1 VIIISLP
8 FAELDSKVHH
18 LILSGHRLSTT
29 TVYNSIQ
36 KGYFAFC
43 QSYQLTPLPLS
54 ESLFLRFIAYKAPT
68 VGYNSFNVYLAALRA
83 LHTCNYLPPP
93 PANTPRIKLTLK
105 ALELQ
110 ASAPNKK
117 APITIQQLCSIMS
130 VLPNDFDTL
139 AIWSVI
145 TMAFF
150 GCFRAGE
157 LVVTPGRSQQVT
169 PRIND
174 ISFGF
179 CNNIMYMQL
188 VVKCSKTKPH
198 GFIATIGCSGH
209 MLCAVCTVIQYLHQ
223 KGITHTR
230 GNVSTLFTLANGVPI
245 TKPFLASK
253 LKQYLLSISVDPTN
267 YSPHSLRIGCA
278 SLAGQL
284 GFSPF
289 EIRDLGKWASDAY
302 LGYIHPPLSH
312 SAAYSSR
319 LLCPLPAL

>member
-1 VIIISLP
+1 M
-8 FAELDSKVHH
+8 HH

-36 KGYFAFC
+36 RGYFTFC
-43 QSYQLTPLPLS
+43 HQYQLTPLPLS
-54 ESLFLRFIAYKAPT
+54 ELLILRFIAYKAPT
-68 VGYNSFNVYLAALRA
+68 VGYSSFNVYLAALRA
-83 LHTCNYLPPP
+83 LHSCNYLPTPIS
-93 PANTPRIKLTLK
+93 NTPRIKLALK

-117 APITIQQLCSIMS
+117 SPITISQLCSIMAI
-130 VLPNDFDTL
+130 LPNDFDTW
-139 AIWSVI
+139 AVWSVI
-145 TMAFF
+145 TLAFF

-157 LVVTPGRSQQVT
+157 LVVTPGRGQQTTLKVT
-169 PRIND
+169 D
-174 ISFGF
+174 ISFGV
-179 CNNIMYMQL
+179 CNDKIYMQII
-188 VVKCSKTKPH
+188 VKCSKTKPH
-198 GFIATIGCSGH
+198 GFTATVGCSGH
-209 MLCAVCTVIQYLHQ
+209 MLCAVCTLIKYLNR
-223 KGITHTR
+223 KGITHTG
-230 GNVSTLFTLANGVPI
+230 GNLSPLFTLANGLPI

-253 LKQYLLSISVDPTN
+253 IKQYLLSISVDPTN

-302 LGYIHPPLSH
+302 LGYVHPPLSH

-319 LLCPLPAL
+319 LLCPLPTH